1 MKVDCQWG
9 LSGARQAAD
18 VAIIVDVL
26 SFSTSVVV
34 AVERG
39 ARVLPFWG
47 DHTAA
52 LAAAMGGRAASKT
65 RSLEAP
71 SLSPASLWNVGA
83 GEALVLAS
91 PNGARCS
98 LTAEAEHVF
107 CGSLRNASAVAAMAT
122 EAGDRIL
129 IVPAGEAWPDESMRV
144 AFEDLLGAGAII
156 ARLSGGDLSPEA
168 RAAVAVFED
177 AKDDRLGRLL
187 ACPSGRELAH
197 RGFGEDVRL
206 AAELDAGGV
215 APMLM
220 LHRARYRDLAPSP
233 ELVDKRIRYFDNP
246 A

>member
-18 VAIIVDVL
+18 VAIIVDVP
-26 SFSTSVVV
+26 SFSTSVAV

-39 ARVLPFWG
+39 ARVFPFWG
-47 DHTAA
+47 EHAAA
-52 LAAAMGGRAASKT
+52 LAETVGGRAASKT
-65 RSLEAP
+65 RSLDTP
-71 SLSPASLWNVGA
+71 SLSPGGIRNAGA

-98 LTAEAEHVF
+98 LAAEAEHIF
-107 CGSLRNASAVAAMAT
+107 CGSLRNASAVAEMAA

-129 IVPAGEAWPDESMRV
+129 LVPAGEAWPDGSMRV
-144 AFEDLLGAGAII
+144 AFEDLVGAGAII
-156 ARLSGGDLSPEA
+156 ARLAGELSPEA
-168 RAAVAVFED
+168 SAACASFED
-177 AKDDRLGRLL
+177 AKDNLLQRLF
-187 ACPSGRELAH
+187 ACPSGMELAS
-197 RGFGEDVRL
+197 RGFEEDVRI
-206 AAELDAGGV
+206 AGELDSSAV

-233 ELVDKRIRYFDNP
+233 ELAGKRVRYFDNP